1 MNLGSKM
8 LGEWGPNGVQ
18 NIGRYPLARSP
29 PTKYS
34 PNFVRVC
41 VLSRSQV
48 IVGQSIGLL
57 ISTAIADVFTAQS
70 FSFVLI
76 LSLML
81 FGELM
86 YTVLPATRCC
96 SLDYKL

>member
-1 MNLGSKM
+1 MCFFN
-8 LGEWGPNGVQ
+8 
-18 NIGRYPLARSP
+18 
-29 PTKYS
+29 
-34 PNFVRVC
+34 
-41 VLSRSQV
+41 QV

-81 FGELM
+81 FGEW
-86 YTVLPATRCC
+86 ATREMGVFTCAAWAFAC
-96 SLDYKL
+96 HSLYMNTGCFLVVDIAVPYTGPL

>member
-1 MNLGSKM
+1 M
-8 LGEWGPNGVQ
+8 LPTYVSHTRAHGPPASYYCLPPPS
-18 NIGRYPLARSP
+18 GRIVFP
-29 PTKYS
+29 
-34 PNFVRVC
+34 C
-41 VLSRSQV
+41 SQV

-81 FGELM
+81 FGE
-86 YTVLPATRCC
+86 
-96 SLDYKL
+96 